1 MYVIEYNHE
10 RDDTMKFLKNN
21 KGAILFYMVILI
33 FSLILINDVKKDEL
47 REENKYVMTN
57 FAN

>member
-1 MYVIEYNHE
+1 M
-10 RDDTMKFLKNN
+10 RFLKNN

>member
-10 RDDTMKFLKNN
+10 RNDTMKFLKNN

-33 FSLILINDVKKDEL
+33 FSLILINDVKKDSL